1 MRQVLIPP
9 HIDTAGPVL
18 GGVVHALGG
27 LTMGTSW
34 SVKLVAGRTPPGP
47 DWAQGIQRQLDT
59 VVAQMSTWDPRS
71 RLGRFNTAPAGSWHE
86 LPPEFFD
93 VLSCALRVAHDSQ
106 GAYDPTAGALVNL
119 WGFGPTRRFDEAGF
133 EIPTAQAVD
142 EAAACGGWQRLALDA
157 DRRRACQP
165 GGMQLDLSAIAK
177 GFAVDQVLRHLQARG
192 IESCMVEVGGELR
205 GIGVKPDGQPWWVA
219 LEHPEGEHSLPG
231 TPARHG
237 HLNETVLALHGISVA
252 TSGDYRRYFEIDGR
266 RHAHTV
272 DPRTGWP
279 ASHALA
285 SVSVVHAD
293 CMMADAWSTALT
305 VMGVERGLAEADAR
319 GLAVRFVVRG
329 IGSAS
334 TGGAGFTEHLSQ
346 PFAALLS

>member
-59 VVAQMSTWDPRS
+59 VVAQMSTWDPGS
-71 RLGRFNTAPAGSWHE
+71 HLGRFNAAPAGSWHD
-86 LPPEFFD
+86 LPPEFFA

-106 GAYDPTAGALVNL
+106 GAYDPTAGALVDL

-133 EIPTAQAVD
+133 EIPSTQAVD
-142 EAAACGGWQRLALDA
+142 QAAACGGWQRLVLDTE
-157 DRRRACQP
+157 RRRACQP
-165 GGMQLDLSAIAK
+165 GGMRLDLSAIAK
-177 GFAVDQVLRHLQARG
+177 GFAVDQVLHHLQARG
-192 IESCMVEVGGELR
+192 IESGMVEVGGELR
-205 GIGVKPDGQPWWVA
+205 GIGVKPDGQPWWVV
-219 LEHPEGEHSLPG
+219 LEHPDGDG
-231 TPARHG
+231 IPAATASRG
-237 HLNETVLALHGISVA
+237 GLAETVLALHGLSVA

-279 ASHALA
+279 VSHALA

-293 CMMADAWSTALT
+293 CMLADAWSTALT

-319 GLAVRFVVRG
+319 GLAARFVVRDAAP
-329 IGSAS
+329 GS
-334 TGGAGFTEHLSQ
+334 GFTEHLSQ